1 MTKGYYHVYSFGED
15 TQRLLTTPA
24 EFIIAINILAYCT
37 TIFDVKVM
45 AFVMM
50 NTHFHL
56 VLYGTEE
63 ECREFG
69 MRLMRMILHRTNRGN
84 ERRYDPQG
92 VTISAD
98 LINEKE
104 DILAII
110 CYVLRNP
117 IEAGFRYDPR
127 FYRWCSASLY
137 FRPGFKEG
145 RKISSMP
152 RRVRTQTLG
161 VHYEY
166 PDDWTYSEDGMINAQ
181 HFVAYREVESL
192 FGGIRAFIA
201 FMFIKKDRIFEYNK
215 RCSRIDL
222 MALSD
227 EELSSL
233 AEKQARGTFG
243 KGLKQMD
250 IVERISLAQK
260 LRNLRGSGIK
270 QLARVLD
277 INSSVLESILA

>member
-15 TQRLLTTPA
+15 TPKLLTNPA
-24 EFIIAINILAYCT
+24 EFVIAINILAYCT

-50 NTHFHL
+50 HTHFHL

-63 ECREFG
+63 DCRELG
-69 MRLMRMILHRTNRGN
+69 MKLMRMILHRTNRGN
-84 ERRYDPQG
+84 EKPYNPQE
-92 VTISAD
+92 VSISAD
-98 LINEKE
+98 LINGKE
-104 DILAII
+104 DLLGII

-117 IEAGFRYDPR
+117 IEAGYRYDPR
-127 FYRWCSASLY
+127 FYRWCSAALY
-137 FRPGFKEG
+137 FCPGFEKG
-145 RKISSMP
+145 RKISSLP

-161 VHYEY
+161 VHYVY

-201 FMFIKKDRIFEYNK
+201 FMFIKKDRLFELNK
-215 RCSRIDL
+215 RYSKIDFI
-222 MALSD
+222 ALSD
-227 EELSSL
+227 EELASVTD
-233 AEKQARGTFG
+233 KQARSTFG

-260 LRNLRGSGIK
+260 LRNTRGSGIK

-277 INSSVLESILA
+277 INPSVLDSILV